1 MFHMFINNG
10 DNCMELPMAPV
21 ERLIKRA
28 GAERVSDGA
37 VEELADYLEE
47 EVIKI
52 ASNAIKLSKHAGR
65 KTVTRDDIKLALNTV
80 RR

>member
-1 MFHMFINNG
+1 MFINNG
-10 DNCMELPMAPV
+10 ETMELPMAPI

-28 GAERVSDGA
+28 GAERVSDSA

-52 ASNAIKLSKHAGR
+52 ASSAIKLSKHANR
-65 KTVTRDDIKLALNTV
+65 KTVTREDIKLVLSAV
-80 RR
+80 KR

>member
-1 MFHMFINNG
+1 MFINNG
-10 DNCMELPMAPV
+10 ETMELPMAPI

-28 GAERVSDGA
+28 GAERVSDSA

-52 ASNAIKLSKHAGR
+52 ASSAIKLSKHAGR
-65 KTVTRDDIKLALNTV
+65 KTVTRDDIKLVLSAIK
-80 RR
+80 R

>member
-1 MFHMFINNG
+1 MFINYG
-10 DNCMELPMAPV
+10 DKFMELPMAPV

-37 VEELADYLEE
+37 VEELADYLED

-52 ASNAIKLSKHAGR
+52 AQSAIRLSKHAGR
-65 KTVTRDDIKLALNTV
+65 KTVTKDDIKLALSAI
-80 RR
+80 RK

>member
-1 MFHMFINNG
+1 
-10 DNCMELPMAPV
+10 MELPMAPI

-52 ASNAIKLSKHAGR
+52 ASNAIKLSKHASR
-65 KTVTRDDIKLALNTV
+65 KTVTRDDIKLALSAI

>member
-1 MFHMFINNG
+1 MFINNG
-10 DNCMELPMAPV
+10 ENMELPMAPI

-28 GAERVSDGA
+28 GAERVSDSA

-52 ASNAIKLSKHAGR
+52 ASSAIKLSKHAGR
-65 KTVTRDDIKLALNTV
+65 KTVTRDDIKLVLSAIK
-80 RR
+80 R